1 MPVHPLIAA
10 KFPLLDGITSFEA
23 LITDPALR
31 DRFAE
36 FSRTPAGGPPPEVP
50 WQSVSVDGPH
60 GPVPARIYRQDHGD
74 DQPCLVWL
82 HGGAFRMGDL
92 EMPEADWVARE
103 LVTRTGAVV
112 VSVDYRLATGG
123 VCYPVPHDDVVAV
136 LRWVRDQADD
146 LGVTSICAGGASA
159 GGNLAAG
166 AALKVRDE
174 DDWQPRGLA
183 LVYPVLH
190 PRLPPAPAS
199 LTARMAEVPALLH
212 FPPDEVRRITEN
224 YLGGPVSRADGYAM
238 PGLAELE
245 GLCRTLVLTAE
256 YDDLRGSGQV
266 FAGQLA
272 ESGVDVRHVQVESML
287 HGFLNLSSALEPV
300 GRALDLIASVVLP
313 DGGEK

>member
-1 MPVHPLIAA
+1 
-10 KFPLLDGITSFEA
+10 
-23 LITDPALR
+23 
-31 DRFAE
+31 
-36 FSRTPAGGPPPEVP
+36 
-50 WQSVSVDGPH
+50 VSVDGPH
-60 GPVPARIYRQDHGD
+60 GPVPVRIYRQDHDG

-103 LVTRTGAVV
+103 VVTRTGAVV

-123 VCYPVPHDDVVAV
+123 VSYPVPHDDVVAV
-136 LRWVRDQADD
+136 LRWVRDHAAD
-146 LGVTSICAGGASA
+146 LGVTGISVGGASA

-190 PRLPPAPAS
+190 PKLPPAPAS
-199 LTARMAEVPALLH
+199 LTTRMAEVPALLH
-212 FPPDEVRRITEN
+212 FPPDEVRRTTEN

-272 ESGVDVRHVQVESML
+272 ESGVDVRHVQVESVL
-287 HGFLNLSSALEPV
+287 HGFLNLSTALEPV
-300 GRALDLIASVVLP
+300 DRALDLIASVVVP
-313 DGGEK
+313 EHGEK